1 MSERNPE
8 MDEKASSGDEVG
20 VSSKKL
26 GLESGEEQK
35 DAIDEKVNESPEK
48 KNELG
53 GGSSKLLGEGHER
66 TVQAALEMRQRAKE
80 AARKNI
86 QGSQIIG
93 SIWLAWLCGV
103 LLIVALYKLYNQRE
117 LYSSL
122 VFGTVIGFAAT
133 GIYYQN
139 RKWKEER
146 NQRLAMIPGKKG
158 AQALLHHIPNWLSFS
173 DVEKMEWLNRIV
185 EQAWPYYD
193 KAICEEVK
201 QQVEPM
207 MDEYRP
213 PFIKKIWFK
222 KLTFGDSP
230 FRVENIRVDDSSNDK
245 VDIEVGF
252 RWSGDASIFLA
263 IELVAGGSA
272 TRMVPKVTD
281 LAVSGQAKISLAPLL
296 PEIPGFGAATVSLMR
311 PPNVKFHLDFGAAF
325 GGSMSAKAVIAW
337 LDPFLRE
344 TITGMLVWP
353 RRIVVPVLP
362 IEVTGPLDELY
373 LRHKGALEIDVISAT
388 NLPKMDRFGSCD
400 PYLELFVDPNGD
412 VRFML
417 LCLHCCC
424 SCCCEY

>member
-1 MSERNPE
+1 
-8 MDEKASSGDEVG
+8 MDQEKVSGGDDVSAKRLVG
-20 VSSKKL
+20 LDSD
-26 GLESGEEQK
+26 EEQQDAVRPGEMMDDSRENK
-35 DAIDEKVNESPEK
+35 D
-48 KNELG
+48 ELSA
-53 GGSSKLLGEGHER
+53 GSSRLLGKGHER
-66 TVQAALEMRQRAKE
+66 TVQAAVEMRQRAKE
-80 AARKNI
+80 AARKNL

-93 SIWLAWLCGV
+93 SIWLAWLCVV
-103 LLIVALYKLYNQRE
+103 LLFVALYKLYSLKE
-117 LYSSL
+117 LYLGL
-122 VFGTVIGFAAT
+122 VLGTFVGFAAT
-133 GIYYQN
+133 GVYHQN
-139 RKWKEER
+139 RKWKDER

-201 QQVEPM
+201 RQVEPM

-230 FRVENIRVDDSSNDK
+230 FRVENIRIDDSCIDR

-296 PEIPGFGAATVSLMR
+296 PEIPGFGAATVSLRR

-325 GGSMSAKAVIAW
+325 GGSMSAKAVVAW

-373 LRHKGALEIDVISAT
+373 LRHKGALEIDVISAK

-412 VRFML
+412 VRFVL
-417 LCLHCCC
+417 F
-424 SCCCEY
+424 